1 MSEREQESKQKIT
14 VLIPI
19 DIVSQVKRLAKM
31 HQRSFNG
38 ELIWALQRYVEQAEK
53 QEKHEQK

>member
-1 MSEREQESKQKIT
+1 
-14 VLIPI
+14 VLIPST
-19 DIVSQVKRLAKM
+19 IVSRVKWLAKR

-38 ELIWALQRYVEQAEK
+38 ELIWALQRYIEQAEK